1 MHTLRSWMRR
11 LAVERRPAD
20 GREDEDKEEEEDE
33 GREDAR
39 EVSCRRW

>member
-1 MHTLRSWMRR
+1 MQHSRNWMRR
-11 LAVERRPAD
+11 FAVERRPEE
-20 GREDEDKEEEEDE
+20 GREDEDKEEE